1 MSIEEIIKSTKTI
14 AIIGCSSKYYRTS
27 YQIAKYLDDSGFTI
41 IPVNPNEDSVLGHTC
56 YPQLSEIPD
65 DIEIDMI
72 DIFRNSRYAAEMVEE
87 VIDWADETGQKPVIW
102 TQLGVSSEEAKSLA
116 EENGFTY
123 IEDKCLMVE
132 HRKLS

>member
-1 MSIEEIIKSTKTI
+1 MSIEEIVKSTKTI
-14 AIIGCSSKYYRTS
+14 VVIGCSSKYYRTS
-27 YQIAKYLDDSGFTI
+27 YQIAKYLDDAGFMI

-65 DIEIDMI
+65 DIEVDMV
-72 DIFRNSRYAAEMVEE
+72 DIFRNSRFTAAMVEE
-87 VIDWADETGQKPVIW
+87 VIEWAAESGQKPVIW
-102 TQLGVSSEEAKSLA
+102 TQIGVSSDEAKSMA

-123 IEDKCLMVE
+123 VEDKCLMVE